1 MDRDHADVRVAPP
14 IIMLAFLAA
23 MWLLDRAF
31 PLGTTSQIP
40 RALGIGLVLGAIAL
54 ALWAVTELLR
64 ARTTFEPHGTVTAL
78 VTSGP
83 YRYSRNPIYLAYGLM
98 LMGLPLALGTFWGVI
113 LTPLLI
119 ISLDRWV
126 IRHEEAYLRE
136 KFGGTYA
143 EYESRVRRWL

>member
-1 MDRDHADVRVAPP
+1 
-14 IIMLAFLAA
+14 
-23 MWLLDRAF
+23 
-31 PLGTTSQIP
+31 
-40 RALGIGLVLGAIAL
+40 
-54 ALWAVTELLR
+54 
-64 ARTTFEPHGTVTAL
+64 
-78 VTSGP
+78 
-83 YRYSRNPIYLAYGLM
+83 LM